1 MDNQSSLLEDIC
13 PATKRSLARAGI
25 VLFVGALVVMLI
37 AMWLD
42 RNKLRMLDLRVY
54 RWGGSTAFS
63 SDDLYSGRFADYLP
77 FTYPPIA
84 ALLFAPLAWVP
95 IGVLRWAV
103 IVGNALLVPVLGWI
117 AVSAMARNRGH
128 KISRESQVAL
138 VGAVSALC
146 LFVEPVQQTIRFGQI
161 NLILAVL
168 VLADLCLPDSSRW
181 KGIGVGLASGIKL
194 TPLIFV
200 AYLLCSGRIR
210 ATVVALA
217 TFAATVAV
225 GFVVLPSESWTF
237 WIDRVFLDSDRVG
250 TVSYLSNQSLHGFVM
265 RTLGAGEPATL
276 WWLVSAAVVGA
287 IGFGAAVTA
296 ARQGREVLGALL
308 CALTGLMVSPISWS
322 HHWVWIVPLA
332 TAGAYSLAFRL
343 DRQVVLRIQQL
354 LVRRDVLA
362 VTLMVLAII
371 GISVRGTLYRF
382 GFWFAPNADGRWNH
396 WTFWQATYGN
406 AYVWVGLI
414 GVAAGALT
422 VTRRGRTRDRSVE
435 P

>member
-1 MDNQSSLLEDIC
+1 MLLLHEIS
-13 PATKRSLARAGI
+13 ASKKRSLARAGV
-25 VLFVGALVVMLI
+25 VLFVGALLVLLI
-37 AMWLD
+37 ALWLD
-42 RNKLRMLDLRVY
+42 RDKLTMLDLGVY

-63 SDDLYSGRFADYLP
+63 SDELYSTRFDDYLP

-84 ALLFAPLAWVP
+84 AILFAPLAWVP
-95 IGVLRWAV
+95 IDALRWAL

-128 KISRESQVAL
+128 KISRESQLAL
-138 VGAVSALC
+138 VGVVSAIC

-168 VLADLCLPDSSRW
+168 ILVDLCLPDSSRW

-200 AYLLCSGRIR
+200 AYLLCSGRFR

-217 TFAATVAV
+217 TFASTIAV
-225 GFVVLPSESWTF
+225 GFVVLPSESSTF

-250 TVSYLSNQSLHGFVM
+250 TVSYISNQSLHGFVA
-265 RTLGAGEPATL
+265 RTLGEGDQATL
-276 WWLVSAAVVGA
+276 WWLVVAAVVGSV
-287 IGFGAAVTA
+287 GFGAAVMA
-296 ARQGREVLGALL
+296 ARQGRELLGVLL

-332 TAGAYSLAFRL
+332 TAAVYSSAFRL
-343 DRQVVLRIQQL
+343 DRRIVNRAEQL
-354 LVRRDVLA
+354 MVRRDVVLL
-362 VTLMVLAII
+362 TLVALAIV
-371 GISVRGTLYRF
+371 GISVRGTLNEF
-382 GFWFAPNADGRWNH
+382 GFWFAPNSDGQWND
-396 WTFWQATYGN
+396 WTFWQAIYGN
-406 AYVWVGLI
+406 AYVWAGLI